1 MDAGTTA
8 DCGACAAQP
17 TIARKTKVTPWPT
30 CVFDDAM
37 LLAAI
42 LIHDRIDAS
51 VGQRVMR
58 VVERSGLAQRT
69 HRLLHEAKRRSR
81 QAAADADTFDA
92 KPLQLRNAECACRA
106 GARAQDI
113 QRAVDLKHEPR
124 YRVPVH
130 RSRNKHTTRSG
141 FAIGV

>member
-30 CVFDDAM
+30 CVFDDGM

-51 VGQRVMR
+51 VGKRVMR
-58 VVERSGLAQRT
+58 VVERSGLAQRP
-69 HRLLHEAKRRSR
+69 HRLLHEAKRRSG
-81 QAAADADTFDA
+81 QATADADAFDA
-92 KPLQLRNAECACRA
+92 KPLQIWNAHGTCRA

-113 QRAVDLKHEPR
+113 QRAVDLAHESCDP
-124 YRVPVH
+124 VPVH
-130 RSRNKHTTRSG
+130 RSRNKHTACASFT
-141 FAIGV
+141 V